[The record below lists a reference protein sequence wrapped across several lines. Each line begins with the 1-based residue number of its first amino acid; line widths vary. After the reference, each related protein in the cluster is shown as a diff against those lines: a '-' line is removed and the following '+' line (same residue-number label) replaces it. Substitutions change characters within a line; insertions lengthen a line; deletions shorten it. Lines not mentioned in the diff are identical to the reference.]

1 MRNYGKLL
9 LTNCPNCGAQLNA
22 AGDCA
27 YCKTKVRYENSIR
40 LSEDDPFYNQCE
52 ILIKRERKDAD
63 GNKYIV
69 YVPFIGRLTS
79 VEMSTFVDSCYVPD
93 ITGGTKP
100 YRMSPVN
107 EMRLMFDGYVAESF
121 RPEMT
126 NDTNYGE

>member
-1 MRNYGKLL
+1 MRNYRKLL

-27 YCKTKVRYENSIR
+27 YCLTKVRYENSIR

-52 ILIKRERKDAD
+52 ILIKRERNDAD
-63 GNKYIV
+63 GNKYVV
-69 YVPFIGRLTS
+69 YVPFVGRLTS
-79 VEMSTFVDSCYVPD
+79 VEMSTFVDSCYVSD
-93 ITGGTKP
+93 ITGSTRT
-100 YRMSPVN
+100 YSRAPVN
-107 EMRLMFDGYVAESF
+107 EMRLLFDGYVAESF

>member
-1 MRNYGKLL
+1 MTRFGKML

-40 LSEDDPFYNQCE
+40 LSEDDPFDNQCE
-52 ILIKRERKDAD
+52 ILIKRERKDED
-63 GNKYIV
+63 GNKYVV

-79 VEMSTFVDSCYVPD
+79 VEMSTFVDPCYVSG
-93 ITGGTKP
+93 IAGGTKA
-100 YRMSPVN
+100 YSRAPVN